1 MLLIVATTMTSCASA
16 PDTDQETLLELK
28 KINDPI
34 EPTNRFIFDFN
45 QGVDGVIIKPVTG
58 LYRGIFPDV
67 IRDSIHNFLENIKTP
82 VILANDILQGEPE
95 RAGTTI
101 MRFLINS
108 SAGIAGLRDQ
118 ASEWGFEDHDEDFGQ
133 TMAVWGVGEGPYLML
148 PLLGPSNPRDAVGKI
163 VDSLFDPINLW
174 ADNSDRDWVPIVR
187 TAVSG
192 IDKRDRLWDILNDLE
207 KSSIDYYAA
216 IRSLYRQQRNE
227 EISNGS
233 GAKNNQTPNLAE
245 KSTMMDNSDVKQNS
259 TVGP

>member
-1 MLLIVATTMTSCASA
+1 MLIFVVVTMTNCASM
-16 PDTDQETLLELK
+16 PSNDEETLLELK

-45 QGVDGVIIKPVTG
+45 QGIDATVIKPVTS
-58 LYRGIFPDV
+58 LYRGIFPSL
-67 IRDSIHNFLENIKTP
+67 IRDGIHNFLDNLKTP
-82 VILANDILQGEPE
+82 VVLTNDILQGESE

-108 SAGIAGLRDQ
+108 SVGVLGLRDQ
-118 ASEWGFEDHDEDFGQ
+118 ATSWGFEDHDEDFGQ
-133 TMAVWGVGEGPYLML
+133 TMAVWGIGEGPYLML

-163 VDSLFDPINLW
+163 IDSLVDPVNWW
-174 ADNSDRDWVPIVR
+174 ADNDDREWVPITR
-187 TAVSG
+187 TAISG

-233 GAKNNQTPNLAE
+233 DANKNKTPNLAE
-245 KSTMMDNSDVKQNS
+245 TASSIENVDENQRS

>member
-1 MLLIVATTMTSCASA
+1 
-16 PDTDQETLLELK
+16 
-28 KINDPI
+28 
-34 EPTNRFIFDFN
+34 
-45 QGVDGVIIKPVTG
+45 
-58 LYRGIFPDV
+58 
-67 IRDSIHNFLENIKTP
+67 
-82 VILANDILQGEPE
+82 
-95 RAGTTI
+95 
-101 MRFLINS
+101 
-108 SAGIAGLRDQ
+108 
-118 ASEWGFEDHDEDFGQ
+118 
-133 TMAVWGVGEGPYLML
+133 MAVWGVGEGPYLML

-187 TAVSG
+187 TAVGG